1 MDVCLSKQEFF
12 LRIFLEKASSRKR
25 PPLAEMPYQQQRGK
39 SQLAESLSSEH
50 EILVKKHLKQKTIF
64 VRRVRISTTK
74 LQRRQNSLK
83 LTLIQLKKCLLLT
96 TKIISVT
103 LQINLGYLMKNAQT
117 LKIRFRIWKVK
128 IERLIQTPSF
138 SIGSF
143 F

>member
-1 MDVCLSKQEFF
+1 MSVKTGVFPSNIPGKSVFT
-12 LRIFLEKASSRKR
+12 KASS
-25 PPLAEMPYQQQRGK
+25 LSEMPYQQQRGK

-64 VRRVRISTTK
+64 VRRVRISITK

-83 LTLIQLKKCLLLT
+83 LTLIQLKKMPSTDDENNLSNSTDQFRLLDE
-96 TKIISVT
+96 
-103 LQINLGYLMKNAQT
+103 NAQT
-117 LKIRFRIWKVK
+117 LKISFRIWKVS
-128 IERLIQTPSF
+128 IERLIQTPSL

>member
-1 MDVCLSKQEFF
+1 MSVKTGVFPSNIPGKSVFT
-12 LRIFLEKASSRKR
+12 KASS
-25 PPLAEMPYQQQRGK
+25 LSEMPYQQQRGK

-64 VRRVRISTTK
+64 VRRVRISITK

-103 LQINLGYLMKNAQT
+103 LQINLGYSMKNAQT
-117 LKIRFRIWKVK
+117 LKIRFRIWKAR
-128 IERLIQTPSF
+128 IERLVQTPSL

>member
-1 MDVCLSKQEFF
+1 MSVKTGVFPSNIPGKSVFT
-12 LRIFLEKASSRKR
+12 KASS
-25 PPLAEMPYQQQRGK
+25 LSEMPYQQQRGK

-64 VRRVRISTTK
+64 VRRVRISITK

-83 LTLIQLKKCLLLT
+83 LTLIHLKKCLLLT

-103 LQINLGYLMKNAQT
+103 LQINLGYSMKNAQT
-117 LKIRFRIWKVK
+117 LKISFRIWKVR
-128 IERLIQTPSF
+128 IERLIQTPSL